1 MRLLVMLP
9 FVVASRAWPCTLAAS
24 PNGPE
29 FITDGG
35 IQPRRDAPSDT
46 VAPAPVTMGDTRL
59 VLFGGTP
66 CDGLGSAECPQ
77 LDRVTFDLLA
87 TDDQTPAERLRFAVS
102 FGSDAAS
109 AETAPL
115 SLLVEQDQRGTQ
127 SVSAFLG
134 LGGKRAETGFSRSSL
149 CVTFAAVDDAGNV
162 GPRSAARCVNTNDRS
177 AALVLQG
184 VPCPNGCS
192 STTGALVL
200 PLLLVI
206 GRRLRRTVR
215 S

>member
-1 MRLLVMLP
+1 MRLLAMLP
-9 FVVASRAWPCTLAAS
+9 FVVASSAWPCTLAAS

-35 IQPRRDAPSDT
+35 IQPRRDAPSDA
-46 VAPAPVTMGDTRL
+46 VAPTTATVGDTRL
-59 VLFGGTP
+59 VLYSGTP
-66 CDGLGSAECPQ
+66 CDGRGSAECPQ
-77 LDRVTFDLLA
+77 LDRVSFDLRA
-87 TDDQTPAERLRFAVS
+87 TDDQTLAERLRFAVS

-109 AETAPL
+109 AEAAPL
-115 SLLVEQDQRGTQ
+115 SLLVEQDRGTP

-134 LGGKRAETGFSRSSL
+134 LGGKRAESGFSRTSL

-162 GPRSAARCVNTNDRS
+162 GPRSAARCVNTNDRN

-192 STTGALVL
+192 STTGALAL
-200 PLLLVI
+200 PLVLVI
-206 GRRLRRTVR
+206 GRRRR
-215 S
+215 

>member
-1 MRLLVMLP
+1 MRLLAMLP
-9 FVVASRAWPCTLAAS
+9 FVAASSAWPCSLAAS

-35 IQPRRDAPSDT
+35 IQPRRDAPSDA
-46 VAPAPVTMGDTRL
+46 VAPTTVTVGDTRL
-59 VLFGGTP
+59 VLYSGTP

-77 LDRVTFDLLA
+77 LDQVRFDLLA

-109 AETAPL
+109 AEAAPL
-115 SLLVEQDQRGTQ
+115 SLLVERDRRETP

-134 LGGKRAETGFSRSSL
+134 LGGKRAESGFSRTSL

-162 GPRSAARCVNTNDRS
+162 GPRSAARCVNTNDRN

-184 VPCPNGCS
+184 VPCRNGCS
-192 STTGALVL
+192 STTGALAL
-200 PLLLVI
+200 PLLLLF
-206 GRRLRRTVR
+206 GRRLRRTGR
-215 S
+215 